1 MIFRE
6 DFRRRGKELI
16 LRMDRLSQDGLNI
29 NSIKNKQMKEAR
41 ESFNEKKEL
50 LIFKKILNIF

>member
-1 MIFRE
+1 
-6 DFRRRGKELI
+6 
-16 LRMDRLSQDGLNI
+16 MDRLSQDGLNI